1 MNISEKIE
9 KLIDWLYESITRLMF
24 DLAFFR
30 QVYYIE
36 FERWNFMETYK
47 NLGLKM
53 RSFTSGTKEQLD
65 IHLYEYVNR
74 DMDIQELHH

>member
-1 MNISEKIE
+1 
-9 KLIDWLYESITRLMF
+9 MF

-36 FERWNFMETYK
+36 FEPWNFMETYK
-47 NLGLKM
+47 KLGLKM

-65 IHLYEYVNR
+65 INLYEYVNKDNTEQIDLLSLYVCMKR
-74 DMDIQELHH
+74 IYFSV